1 MPRSLLLLLGLRFGA
16 WLRRMRRAV
25 TTKRG
30 AALVIFAFI
39 IFAPGLFV
47 LAMSFIDRPAADY
60 GLVRDILP
68 LILLGVLLL
77 LAVSMSARILSFRPA
92 EIDLLFAA
100 PFSRR
105 HLLVYKIVDTG
116 VGGAALALFIGIWQL
131 HYFPNIA
138 AALIGIW
145 LAYTFIQL
153 LLIALILLR
162 KAIAD
167 PSASRNVRV
176 AALVGVTAFVL
187 VTVIGVIKVVGE
199 AASRG
204 TWSLSHL
211 AHAAREST
219 IVSTALVPFDVLTL
233 AMTAEG
239 ISDFALWGVVSAGMI
254 ALLFALVVRL
264 DAFFLE
270 TSLTASRRVSRTLE
284 RARSSGLVG
293 KTSSMQLNLPLLRLG
308 GAGPI
313 AWRQSINAIRNYRGV
328 LFLLLLMAGTPAA
341 ALFLVAPG
349 GGEEGSEF
357 TRVMVPA
364 MMGLLVLFVVPAALR
379 FDFRADID
387 MIDTL
392 KSMPVPSR
400 AVVTG
405 QVLTPAVL
413 LTVVIWVFTV
423 TIAISFG
430 YGTPVAAAGILLAIP
445 LSLLL
450 AAVENLVFLLYPVRP
465 PVGNPADITLMAR
478 MMLSMLVKGLIVF
491 AALAVAAGAGVLGG
505 LLGGWVVG
513 VALTWIALLAT
524 VAGLIPLMVAL
535 YDRFDVSRDAPG

>member
-1 MPRSLLLLLGLRFGA
+1 MPRALLLLIRLRFGA
-16 WLRRMRRAV
+16 WLRRVRRAV
-25 TTKRG
+25 KTKRG
-30 AALVIFAFI
+30 AALVIFAVV
-39 IFAPGLFV
+39 IFAPGMLV
-47 LAMSFIDRPAADY
+47 LSFIDRPAADY

-116 VGGAALALFIGIWQL
+116 LGGVALALFIGIWQL

-328 LFLLLLMAGTPAA
+328 LFLLLMAGTPAA

-413 LTVVIWVFTV
+413 LTVVTWVFTV

-430 YGTPVAAAGILLAIP
+430 YGTPVAIAGILLAIP

-524 VAGLIPLMVAL
+524 VAGLIPLMVVL
-535 YDRFDVSRDAPG
+535 YDRFDVSRDTPG